1 MGLVSK
7 LLLVISVILISHSG
21 FSSYEFHQLLK
32 GVPKDQASGLVLAL
46 PNDIKYETLTGL
58 GIFVISVFL
67 SFDKLTYYPLEGSK
81 KLLTQGQYLLDIEMS
96 KATNVDNLIGSD
108 PSGPVTYTPNFVDI
122 HEKRKQAKEW
132 SLENE
137 KKKV

>member
-1 MGLVSK
+1 MGFVSK
-7 LLLVISVILISHSG
+7 LLLVISVILISHSA

-32 GVPKDQASGLVLAL
+32 SVPKDQASELVLGL
-46 PNDIKYETLTGL
+46 PKDIKYETLAGL
-58 GIFVISVFL
+58 GTFVFSIFL
-67 SFDKLTYYPLEGSK
+67 SFDKLTYYPLVGSK

-108 PSGPVTYTPNFVDI
+108 PSGPVTYTPNFIDI
-122 HEKRKQAKEW
+122 HEKRKQVKEW

-137 KKKV
+137 KKKA